1 MSYLK
6 KGYSTFVT
14 PDGPNGPART
24 LKKGVLHMAVQSGVP
39 ILPVRVSANRCYR
52 TESWDR
58 KMQPLPFSTIH
69 VAVGIPI
76 AVTTSTLDES
86 MEALTDALG

>member
-14 PDGPNGPART
+14 PDGPNGPPRT
-24 LKKGVLHMAVQSGVP
+24 LKKGVLHIAVQSGVP
-39 ILPVRVSANRCYR
+39 ILPMRVSANRCYR
-52 TESWDR
+52 TGSWDR

-69 VAVGIPI
+69 VAVGAPI
-76 AVTTSTLDES
+76 AVTSSTLDES
-86 MEALTDALG
+86 IEALTDALG